1 MLRSTEPNDITYLL
15 LEIIWELYL
24 VVHVRIFLYT
34 SGRVFFSSN
43 KYKPVENLHN
53 IPRVYSYHDGHTH
66 ELYES
71 ELDVYSYVCAITP
84 TPRISCECDGS
95 FHRVLSLISRV
106 LRSIQTEAVQQH
118 MPYPYAGHWSQLL
131 HDEFWGAVSTL
142 TSDLTRT
149 HAYTANICPQH

>member
-1 MLRSTEPNDITYLL
+1 LAISMLRSTEPNDITYLL

-34 SGRVFFSSN
+34 SRRVFFSSN

-118 MPYPYAGHWSQLL
+118 MPYPYAGHWS
-131 HDEFWGAVSTL
+131 
-142 TSDLTRT
+142 
-149 HAYTANICPQH
+149 